1 MCTVVYILEDGGR
14 FYLQRSCIRQL
25 KMKKGTQ
32 RTHDP
37 SKFRNRHVCTC
48 ANTLLTFQD
57 KKKTKQDFSTMQNG
71 YNTTIYFRAQHKRTF
86 CIAIRYFA
94 FSIMIIIMHFTYRY
108 DCHRAWTG
116 CIYTKT
122 WAPPWRRNKHSHY
135 TKCCYALHVSRG
147 ITLWL
152 IFPTGTRQLAALETR
167 HWITILQSLQP
178 DW

>member
-57 KKKTKQDFSTMQNG
+57 KKKNKARFLNDAKWLQIQQFIFVHSTNVHS
-71 YNTTIYFRAQHKRTF
+71 ALP
-86 CIAIRYFA
+86 FA
-94 FSIMIIIMHFTYRY
+94 TLLSQ
-108 DCHRAWTG
+108 
-116 CIYTKT
+116 
-122 WAPPWRRNKHSHY
+122 
-135 TKCCYALHVSRG
+135 
-147 ITLWL
+147 LWL
-152 IFPTGTRQLAALETR
+152 LLCISRIDMTAIVPEQAVFILKHGRR
-167 HWITILQSLQP
+167 HEEEINTATTLSVVMRYMCLVA
-178 DW
+178 